1 MKNIISNKILEHHNK
16 LFKEFNV
23 SEKSLGYRTGQSIRF
38 QVLTEIGDL
47 RNATILDV
55 GCGFGDLCRFLE
67 KKKLN
72 VKYHGVDIN
81 QDFIDVAKKRN
92 PNGKFEVRDIE
103 KNPFTKK
110 FDYVFGAGIFTLA
123 SFKNVKPII
132 KEQFRICKKGV
143 AIDFL
148 STYVTYRDS
157 PLFYINPEKMF
168 KFAKTL
174 TKRVTL
180 RHDYKP
186 YEYCIYLNKNDKI
199 SKTNHFQ
206 DHFKSMPE
214 STQKDSWLKK

>member
-92 PNGKFEVRDIE
+92 PNGKFEVRR
-103 KNPFTKK
+103 
-110 FDYVFGAGIFTLA
+110 Y
-123 SFKNVKPII
+123 
-132 KEQFRICKKGV
+132 
-143 AIDFL
+143 
-148 STYVTYRDS
+148 
-157 PLFYINPEKMF
+157 
-168 KFAKTL
+168 
-174 TKRVTL
+174 
-180 RHDYKP
+180 
-186 YEYCIYLNKNDKI
+186 
-199 SKTNHFQ
+199 
-206 DHFKSMPE
+206 
-214 STQKDSWLKK
+214 